1 MRYVRPSYYDAF
13 RCAADACPSTCCEG
27 WQIVIDAQSLKRYR
41 DYTGDFG
48 RRMQG
53 CVSWEEGVF
62 RQRDGRCAMLDDSG
76 LCDLIREKGEK
87 ALCETCRQ
95 YPRHV

>member
-48 RRMQG
+48 QADAGLRLLG
-53 CVSWEEGVF
+53 G
-62 RQRDGRCAMLDDSG
+62 GRVPAAG
-76 LCDLIREKGEK
+76 R
-87 ALCETCRQ
+87 
-95 YPRHV
+95 PVRHAG